1 MDVSGMSELSQEFA
15 ALAAELHG
23 NGDNVT
29 ALHRAVELSVKYID
43 GCSCASI
50 TVVRSGRGQ
59 TIAASD
65 DVARLADALQ
75 YELGEGP
82 CLQAAW
88 DDTNYL
94 MFDVAGERRWP
105 RYAEAL
111 AERTPVRSVLAFQ
124 LPAEESA
131 ALNLFGTQP
140 AVFTDEGVA
149 IGAVFAA
156 HVSSL
161 VALYEAEEQSTNLRS
176 ALDSSRQIGA
186 AIGILMAHH
195 KVTQDSAF
203 NLLRLTSQQLQRKLR
218 DVAADVVETG
228 ALPAG
233 GVDDAGV
240 AGAGGAAALTA
251 ETCS

>member
-1 MDVSGMSELSQEFA
+1 MDATAMSGLTHEFA
-15 ALAAELHG
+15 GLAAELHG
-23 NGDNVT
+23 EGDNDS
-29 ALHRAVELSVKYID
+29 ALLRAVELSVKYIE
-43 GCSCASI
+43 GCACASI
-50 TVVRSGRGQ
+50 TVVRSGRGH

-65 DVARLADALQ
+65 DIARQADTLQ

-88 DDTNYL
+88 DDANYV

-105 RYAEAL
+105 RYAAAL
-111 AERTPVRSVLAFQ
+111 AEHTSLRSVLAFQ

-140 AVFTDEGVA
+140 GAFGDDAVDF
-149 IGAVFAA
+149 GAVFAA

-161 VALYEAEEQSTNLRS
+161 VALYDAEQQSANLRS

-195 KVTQDSAF
+195 RVTQDDAF
-203 NLLRLTSQQLQRKLR
+203 ELLRRTSQQLQRKLR
-218 DVAADVVETG
+218 DVALAVVETG
-228 ALPAG
+228 ALPEPAASG
-233 GVDDAGV
+233 PV
-240 AGAGGAAALTA
+240 AA
-251 ETCS
+251 S